1 MIIFDFKNRQDFVL
15 SLASVRAFI
24 MVRKSGKLLLVLALL
39 LGKRG
44 VKPER
49 RKVVQIPTMFWVQ
62 LVRFPMLTHG
72 SIIDIVH
79 RYRRKKKP

>member
-1 MIIFDFKNRQDFVL
+1 
-15 SLASVRAFI
+15 

-49 RKVVQIPTMFWVQ
+49 RKVVQIPIMFWVQ
-62 LVRFPMLTHG
+62 LDVVRVTQPTTFSQVFPHNNPLVTH
-72 SIIDIVH
+72 S
-79 RYRRKKKP
+79 